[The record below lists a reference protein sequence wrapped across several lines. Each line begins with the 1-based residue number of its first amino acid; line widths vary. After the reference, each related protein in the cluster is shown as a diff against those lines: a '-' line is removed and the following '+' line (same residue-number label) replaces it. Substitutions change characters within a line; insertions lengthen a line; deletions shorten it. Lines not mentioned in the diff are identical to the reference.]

1 MSEGKKIRVTQVRSK
16 AHRLQAHKDTLRGL
30 GLRRIGHCVELKDT
44 PEVRGMVHAVAYLVR
59 VEELS

>member
-1 MSEGKKIRVTQVRSK
+1 MSVAKKIRVTQVRSK

-30 GLRRIGHCVELKDT
+30 GLRRIGHSVELQDT
-44 PEVRGMVHAVAYLVR
+44 PEVRGMVRAIGYLVR